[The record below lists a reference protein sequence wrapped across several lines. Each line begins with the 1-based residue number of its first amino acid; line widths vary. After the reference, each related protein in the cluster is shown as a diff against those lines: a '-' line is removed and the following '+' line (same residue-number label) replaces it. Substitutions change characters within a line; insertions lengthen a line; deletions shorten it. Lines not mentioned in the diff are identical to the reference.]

1 MYGQTTGSQTLSNSG
16 SRIFKIE
23 YTGLL
28 NPVDSLASSDKVR
41 RSTQAA
47 VVSYDRMS
55 SEMKRILRM
64 GGKITGVTP
73 LSSTAE
79 AETN

>member
-16 SRIFKIE
+16 SRMFKID

-28 NPVDSLASSDKVR
+28 NPAESLATSDKVR
-41 RSTQAA
+41 RSTQSS

-55 SEMKRILRM
+55 SEMQRILRM

-73 LSSTAE
+73 MEPTVDSA
-79 AETN
+79 A

>member
-1 MYGQTTGSQTLSNSG
+1 MYGQTTSSQTLSNSG

-28 NPVDSLASSDKVR
+28 NPVESLATSDKVR
-41 RSTQAA
+41 RSTQSS

-55 SEMKRILRM
+55 SEMQRILRM
-64 GGKITGVTP
+64 GGKVTSVTP
-73 LSSTAE
+73 MEAPSDAST
-79 AETN
+79 